1 MRRTL
6 NILLCVVAALLL
18 AGCGDRHGWDKDFL
32 DSGVISLT
40 VNKVKTFEYDPV
52 TCQLGYNDA
61 RREFR
66 VSTDNMSDYFVVTLS
81 KIPGGKDEQVTG
93 SVTWTGD
100 DYNHTLNNLSFEVAK
115 MESGKIWLW
124 NQANK
129 IAIVIPV
136 MN

>member
-1 MRRTL
+1 MRRAL
-6 NILLCVVAALLL
+6 NIFLFIAAALMLSC
-18 AGCGDRHGWDKDFL
+18 CGPRHGYDRDFVES
-32 DSGVISLT
+32 DVISLT
-40 VNKVKTFEYDPV
+40 VNKVKAFEYDPS

-93 SVTWTGD
+93 SITWTGD

-115 MESGKIWLW
+115 IESGKIWLW
-124 NQANK
+124 NQSNK
-129 IAIVIPV
+129 LAVVIQIL
-136 MN
+136 N